1 MASEK
6 GREADAPLH
15 GVSAE
20 FGSADAL
27 LACVR
32 ALQPRRFGRLDTFSP
47 VPVAGLE
54 AALGIPGSPL
64 RRLGFV
70 GVAAGFAASMGL
82 CVYATVY
89 DYPFD
94 IGGRPTVSWPAFVVP
109 SVSFAMLAGALL
121 VYLAMLFLNRLP
133 HLNHPA
139 FNIPGFERATQDR
152 FFVSVDA
159 EHEAL
164 DAAGDRGRPRGPGRP
179 PARHHAGRPMT
190 PPPGRPQTPHPT
202 PRCGATFSRKGRR
215 ASVAFSPCGRRW
227 PDDVGSEGSR
237 PLKLK
242 ETYSLF
248 RGRGGRSVPVLA
260 LASLLLCTLLAGCDR
275 ADMVAQDKSR
285 TWDKSAFFPRWV
297 DHAAAGAGHAGA
309 GSAG

>member
-27 LACVR
+27 LACVK
-32 ALQPRRFGRLDTFSP
+32 ALRPHGFGRLDTFSP
-47 VPVAGLE
+47 VPVAGLDT
-54 AALGIPGSPL
+54 ALGIPGSPL
-64 RRLGFV
+64 RRLGLV

-121 VYLAMLFLNRLP
+121 VYLAMLYLNRLP

-164 DAAGDRGRPRGPGRP
+164 DAA
-179 PARHHAGRPMT
+179 AIEA
-190 PPPGRPQTPHPT
+190 
-202 PRCGATFSRKGRR
+202 ALS
-215 ASVAFSPCGRRW
+215 
-227 PDDVGSEGSR
+227 
-237 PLKLK
+237 
-242 ETYSLF
+242 
-248 RGRGGRSVPVLA
+248 A
-260 LASLLLCTLLAGCDR
+260 LADPPLAIR
-275 ADMVAQDKSR
+275 RVAR
-285 TWDKSAFFPRWV
+285 
-297 DHAAAGAGHAGA
+297 
-309 GSAG
+309 